1 MAGVIS
7 FIIFMN
13 IMNEIHFMDSRLDLP
28 QLHTFFTLVQA
39 GNFSEAARRLHRTQS
54 AVSHALRK
62 LEEHAGVLLVDR
74 AVRDLRLTDEGRRL
88 FQACESVFATLEG
101 VSEDLQR
108 GRSLSLGRIRLGC
121 TVELGC
127 HVLMKEIRAF
137 QRSCP
142 ELDLDFYLGADLLEP
157 LLRDDID
164 LAIDCRDHV
173 RPELQ
178 KVPLFRELYAVA
190 CSPAFREEHRVRVP
204 ADLARIP
211 VLSLDK
217 GGDWWHRFMLTL
229 PEARRP
235 ALRRVISVNHIRGM
249 VHAAVHGMG
258 VVLAPHYSVQPEL
271 DRGELVRLFPA
282 LRAADDRFYRFF
294 LYQKHTKASLEKH
307 RRLTTFLKTLRPPE
321 LGA

>member
-1 MAGVIS
+1 M
-7 FIIFMN
+7 
-13 IMNEIHFMDSRLDLP
+13 ERRLDLP
-28 QLHTFFTLVQA
+28 QLRTFFTLVQA
-39 GNFSEAARRLHRTQS
+39 GTFSEAARRLDRTQS

-62 LEEHAGVLLVDR
+62 LEDQAGVLLVDR
-74 AVRDLRLTDEGRRL
+74 SVRELRLTDQGRRL
-88 FQACESVFATLEG
+88 AQACESVFATLDG

-108 GRSLSLGRIRLGC
+108 GRSLSMGRIRMGC

-127 HVLMKEIRAF
+127 HVLMKEIRVF
-137 QRSCP
+137 QRGCP
-142 ELDLDFYLGADLLEP
+142 ELDLDFHFGADLLEP

-190 CSPAFREEHRVRVP
+190 CSPAFLEEHRLRTP
-204 ADLARIP
+204 SDLAKVP

-229 PEARRP
+229 PETRRP
-235 ALRRVISVNHIRGM
+235 ALRRVIAVNHIRGM

-258 VVLAPHYSVQPEL
+258 VVLAPQYSVEPEL
-271 DRGELVRLFPA
+271 DRGELVRLFPSM
-282 LRAADDRFYRFF
+282 RTADDRFYRFF
-294 LYQKHTKASLEKH
+294 LYQKHAKAGLEKH
-307 RRLTTFLKTLRPPE
+307 RRLAEFLKTIRPPE